1 MSSNSLKDKETVDVM
16 KVRNPNYFY
25 GKKIIWNV
33 YRRLL
38 RRERMRCIEQREVLE
53 YLGQRLLGNTG
64 EEFSVVEF
72 MDVFNRLEEDQRKL
86 LQMKYV
92 YDFSHKEL
100 AEYYGVHVSRISH
113 RLSDCRNEFRRLW
126 EGGR

>member
-1 MSSNSLKDKETVDVM
+1 MSSNSPKDKETVDVM

-38 RRERMRCIEQREVLE
+38 RRERMRCMKQREMLAL
-53 YLGQRLLGNTG
+53 LGQIILGHTD
-64 EEFSVVEF
+64 ESFSIIEF
-72 MDVFNRLEEDQRKL
+72 MDVFNRLGEEQRKL

-92 YDFSHKEL
+92 YGFSNKEL
-100 AEYYGVHVSRISH
+100 SIYYGVHVSRISH
-113 RLSDCRNEFRRLW
+113 RLRDCRNEFRRLW
-126 EGGR
+126 EGGI

>member
-1 MSSNSLKDKETVDVM
+1 MSSDSPKDKEAVTIM

-38 RRERMRCIEQREVLE
+38 RRERMRCIEQREMLE
-53 YLGQRLLGNTG
+53 CLGQRLLGHT
-64 EEFSVVEF
+64 EDFSVVEF
-72 MDVFNRLEEDQRKL
+72 MDVFNRLEEEQRKL